1 MPPETPE
8 PMVRQFVDK
17 AEKDLLAATILAGED
32 DLANVVCFH
41 CQQAVEK
48 MLKGIIAKKA
58 NETPPRI
65 HNLMQLASRA
75 GIEINEE
82 RAGLFRELSQYYIQ
96 SRYPEEIS
104 AIADGITSQMA
115 GSTIVRTEA
124 AAQWLSSIM

>member
-1 MPPETPE
+1 MTPSHEQWAAQARYDLETA
-8 PMVRQFVDK
+8 K
-17 AEKDLLAATILAGED
+17 ALFESGRYIY
-32 DLANVVCFH
+32 VMFF